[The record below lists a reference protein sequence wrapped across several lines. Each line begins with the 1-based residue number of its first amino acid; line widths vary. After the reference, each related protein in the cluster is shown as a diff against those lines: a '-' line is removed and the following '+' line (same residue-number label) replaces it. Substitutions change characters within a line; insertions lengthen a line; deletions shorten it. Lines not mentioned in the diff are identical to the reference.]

1 MAITFVAHSQANS
14 TIVNH
19 KREKTVLIE
28 TNRFCGA
35 AVGESS
41 VIIYV
46 PPVLF
51 GLVAVTFIVLWRQ
64 KIVTNWQWGAGFGQ
78 TALGFSLSTF
88 PIEPIFDA
96 FATGM
101 IFIGAAYC
109 YSSAVFEHFQ
119 APSFDRERRWFVAV
133 YTLLLVYCI
142 FILESLRYQIFLTD
156 IAFACLIG
164 LALTMAIPRA
174 RRSVDKIL
182 LASIG
187 LAFIDTVA
195 RAVYFFFF
203 YGDASDDFADFVH
216 SAYNLAVHITTITI
230 CMTFPFSALV
240 ASGVSAMER
249 HRQAAE
255 RDPMTGLLNRR
266 GFETALSELG
276 GSGLREGAVLVC
288 DIDHFKQINDT
299 LGHATGDAVISAVAD
314 ILRQVTDANAVAA
327 RFGGEE
333 YVVFT
338 PGTSVAKARA
348 SGERIRQTVSEK
360 DWRFFGLVRPVTV
373 SIGID
378 RIRPDE
384 TDPHAAIARADRA
397 LYAAKAAGRNRV
409 LEAGELTDLRASGLA
424 PA

>member
-1 MAITFVAHSQANS
+1 M
-14 TIVNH
+14 
-19 KREKTVLIE
+19 
-28 TNRFCGA
+28 
-35 AVGESS
+35 GESS
-41 VIIYV
+41 VIVYV

-51 GLVAVTFIVLWRQ
+51 GLVAVTFLVLWRQ
-64 KIVTNWQWGAGFGQ
+64 NIVTNWQWGAGFGQ

-96 FATGM
+96 FTSGM

-119 APSFDRERRWFVAV
+119 APSFDRERRWFVGA

-164 LALTMAIPRA
+164 LALTMAIPKA
-174 RRSVDKIL
+174 RRSVDRIL

-187 LAFIDTVA
+187 LAFVDTVA

-203 YGDASDDFADFVH
+203 YGDASDDFADFVD

-255 RDPMTGLLNRR
+255 RDPLTGLLNRR
-266 GFETALSELG
+266 GFETALTEFG
-276 GSGLREGAVLVC
+276 VSGLREGAVLVC

-314 ILRQVTDANAVAA
+314 MLRQVTAASAVTA

-333 YVVFT
+333 YVVFL
-338 PGTSVAKARA
+338 PSSSVAEART

-360 DWRFFGLVRPVTV
+360 DWRFFGLVRPVTL

-378 RIRPDE
+378 RIRLDE
-384 TDPHAAIARADRA
+384 TDAHAAIARADRA
-397 LYAAKAAGRNRV
+397 HYAAKAAGRNRV
-409 LEAGELTDLRASGLA
+409 SEAGDGANLHASGLA
-424 PA
+424 SA

>member
-1 MAITFVAHSQANS
+1 
-14 TIVNH
+14 
-19 KREKTVLIE
+19 
-28 TNRFCGA
+28 
-35 AVGESS
+35 
-41 VIIYV
+41 
-46 PPVLF
+46 
-51 GLVAVTFIVLWRQ
+51 
-64 KIVTNWQWGAGFGQ
+64 
-78 TALGFSLSTF
+78 
-88 PIEPIFDA
+88 
-96 FATGM
+96 
-101 IFIGAAYC
+101 
-109 YSSAVFEHFQ
+109 
-119 APSFDRERRWFVAV
+119 
-133 YTLLLVYCI
+133 
-142 FILESLRYQIFLTD
+142 
-156 IAFACLIG
+156 
-164 LALTMAIPRA
+164 
-174 RRSVDKIL
+174 
-182 LASIG
+182 
-187 LAFIDTVA
+187 
-195 RAVYFFFF
+195 
-203 YGDASDDFADFVH
+203 
-216 SAYNLAVHITTITI
+216 
-230 CMTFPFSALV
+230 
-240 ASGVSAMER
+240 
-249 HRQAAE
+249 
-255 RDPMTGLLNRR
+255 MTGLLNRR

>member
-1 MAITFVAHSQANS
+1 M
-14 TIVNH
+14 
-19 KREKTVLIE
+19 
-28 TNRFCGA
+28 
-35 AVGESS
+35 GESS
-41 VIIYV
+41 VIVYV

-51 GLVAVTFIVLWRQ
+51 GLVAVTFIVLWRH

-96 FATGM
+96 VASGM

-119 APSFDRERRWFVAV
+119 APSFDRERRWFVVV
-133 YTLLLVYCI
+133 YTLLLVFCI

-164 LALTMAIPRA
+164 LALAMAIPRA

-187 LAFIDTVA
+187 LAFMDTVA

-203 YGDASDDFADFVH
+203 YGDASDDFGDFVD

-240 ASGVSAMER
+240 ASGVSAMDR

-255 RDPMTGLLNRR
+255 RDPMTGLFNRR

-333 YVVFT
+333 YVVFL
-338 PGTSVAKARA
+338 PGTPAAKARV

-409 LEAGELTDLRASGLA
+409 LEAVEMADLRAAGLA
-424 PA
+424 SA